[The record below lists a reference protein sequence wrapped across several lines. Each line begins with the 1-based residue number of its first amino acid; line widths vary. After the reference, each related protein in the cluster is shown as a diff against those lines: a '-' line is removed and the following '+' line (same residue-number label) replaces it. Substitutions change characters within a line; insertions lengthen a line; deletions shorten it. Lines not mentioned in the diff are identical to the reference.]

1 MVWGKNSSHLG
12 RVVFY
17 ERSIAFCIKQNCMAP
32 EKTQCKDNGIDY
44 EEKDLSGRFL
54 FKIQY
59 SLFLHEFLDLFVQ
72 NWPIG
77 DQPL

>member
-1 MVWGKNSSHLG
+1 
-12 RVVFY
+12 
-17 ERSIAFCIKQNCMAP
+17 MAP

-44 EEKDLSGRFL
+44 EEKDLAGRFL

-77 DQPL
+77 AQPL